1 MGRQTRSG
9 TESEAN
15 TTPRAARNRFGG
27 GVTRDR
33 FVLTAVMLV
42 AIALLAG
49 GVGVTVAD
57 TASESDDEV
66 DALWEIDL
74 DVMDV
79 AGTTYHDGTVY
90 ASGGNTVYAIDA
102 TTGEERWNVSVLLD
116 VDRAPAV
123 ADGTVYFGSDRGTW
137 TGIEDVYFY
146 AVDAETGEEEWS
158 TNIGANVRTSP
169 AVDDGVVYFGS
180 WDNDLHA
187 LDADTGDEL
196 WTYSTG
202 RNVNSDPAVVDGVVY
217 FASNDENI
225 YAVDATSGQGLW
237 SYEMDYDPASRSVA
251 VADGTVYLTDYSGV
265 LHAVD
270 AEDGSEEWT
279 VERGWYPTEPATGEG
294 LVVVAG
300 RNDPITAFDA
310 ETGEEMWSR
319 SSERDTSQFV
329 HDGTVYVG
337 DWDEPIVR
345 GLDAGSGDTVWTFD
359 TGGWGAVPHAI
370 ADDVLYASSDGTLH
384 AVPTDPRAELEVVDV
399 TLSDTDVRAD
409 EAVTVT
415 VDVENTGT
423 LPGEHVVP
431 LEIDG
436 ERVNTTLATVD
447 PGETE
452 TVSFSVEFDDA
463 GTYDVAAGGLEAG
476 AVTVTDAEPKLEV
489 SQPTI
494 FTDVTQGAVMN
505 FGVTVENVDSY
516 TGEEIPVVVE
526 VFDEVQL
533 EEEIDELGPG
543 EDEYFLVEVNTATI
557 ESGEYEWRVEVGEEE
572 PLSDSFTL
580 HPLDLEVSQPTI
592 FDDVTQGAVMNFG
605 VTVEN
610 TDSYTGEE
618 IPVVVEVFDEVQ
630 LEEEIDELAPDE
642 DEYFLVEV
650 DTTTIDPGEYEW
662 RVDVGEEEPLA
673 DSFTL
678 HPLDLEVSQ
687 PTIFTD
693 VTQGAVMNFGVTVEN
708 TDSYTGE
715 EIPVVVEV
723 FDEVQVEETIDE
735 LGPGED
741 EYFLV
746 EVDTATIESGE
757 YEWRVEV
764 GEEEPL
770 SDSFT
775 LHPLDLDVSQPT
787 IFDDVTQGAI
797 MNFGVTVENTDS
809 YTGEDI
815 PVVVEVFDEV
825 QLEEEI
831 DELGPGEEE
840 FFLVEVNTAT
850 VESGEYEWR
859 VEAGEAE
866 PLSDSFT
873 LHPLDLEVSQPT
885 IFTDVTQGAVMNFGV
900 TVENTDSYTGEEIPV
915 TVEVFDEVQVDE
927 TIDELAPG
935 EDEYFLVEVDTATV
949 ESGEYEWR
957 VEAGEAEPLSDSFT
971 LHPLDLEVS
980 QPTIFTDVTQG
991 AVMNFGV
998 TVENVDSYTGEEI
1011 PVVVEVFDEVQ
1022 VDEEIAELS
1031 PDEDEYFLVEVD
1043 TATIDPGEYEWRVEV
1058 GEKEPLS
1065 DSFTLVPVDR
1075 PDPEIDWIWMDGHA
1089 DRADTV
1095 YASED
1100 VPVTVRAEAPFG
1112 DVDAVDLELDSLET
1126 TWTHEIEA
1134 THDDGDY
1141 WTATIDLE
1149 AVPDDGAY
1157 ELAVQAVDDEGNTA
1171 ETTAEEIL
1179 EIDREP
1185 PELAATVGEIDGETA
1200 TVTVSSDADLDEAP
1214 AILLE
1219 YPDGG
1224 SEDAFLA
1231 EDDGRWTTVVD
1242 IDGNGAYAV
1251 TAFGTDLAGN
1261 DASADATAV
1270 VYTDLTLEAG
1280 DVLENPRTG
1289 TTVEFVTNESVPDA
1303 SAAISEGA
1311 FAHHPLADDQL
1322 GVTFLTAD
1330 LGAGLSDRLE
1340 NATIRVPVDES
1351 AMAPVDDPET
1361 VSLARYDET
1370 AGEWEPVE
1378 TTVETIDDEHYWVAT
1393 VDRFSTYGAI
1403 ATDDRAPTIE
1413 TTPEDGAE
1421 LESDTD
1427 EVTVTVEYADDLTGV
1442 DPSSVSLSVD
1452 GVDVTEADGTA
1463 ITSISVVHTLAVEA
1477 GSGYDLEVT
1486 VADHAGNDR
1495 TVPFSFDVASPSS
1508 GQGSGSSGGD
1518 SSIGSGAESG
1528 ETGPD
1533 DDVADETDEVN
1544 EEDDSDEMS
1553 VDDEAES
1560 DDVSPEDGDDDASVS
1575 DDDEEQAVDDETDGS
1590 VTDDS
1595 DGSSADDTIP
1605 GFGLTAAIVALLGVA
1620 ALAARSRS

>member
-1 MGRQTRSG
+1 MGRQETRSG

-27 GVTRDR
+27 GVTRNR

-476 AVTVTDAEPKLEV
+476 TVTVTDAEPK
-489 SQPTI
+489 
-494 FTDVTQGAVMN
+494 
-505 FGVTVENVDSY
+505 
-516 TGEEIPVVVE
+516 
-526 VFDEVQL
+526 
-533 EEEIDELGPG
+533 
-543 EDEYFLVEVNTATI
+543 
-557 ESGEYEWRVEVGEEE
+557 
-572 PLSDSFTL
+572 
-580 HPLDLEVSQPTI
+580 
-592 FDDVTQGAVMNFG
+592 
-605 VTVEN
+605 
-610 TDSYTGEE
+610 
-618 IPVVVEVFDEVQ
+618 
-630 LEEEIDELAPDE
+630 
-642 DEYFLVEV
+642 
-650 DTTTIDPGEYEW
+650 
-662 RVDVGEEEPLA
+662 
-673 DSFTL
+673 
-678 HPLDLEVSQ
+678 
-687 PTIFTD
+687 
-693 VTQGAVMNFGVTVEN
+693 
-708 TDSYTGE
+708 
-715 EIPVVVEV
+715 
-723 FDEVQVEETIDE
+723 
-735 LGPGED
+735 
-741 EYFLV
+741 
-746 EVDTATIESGE
+746 
-757 YEWRVEV
+757 
-764 GEEEPL
+764 
-770 SDSFT
+770 
-775 LHPLDLDVSQPT
+775 
-787 IFDDVTQGAI
+787 
-797 MNFGVTVENTDS
+797 
-809 YTGEDI
+809 
-815 PVVVEVFDEV
+815 
-825 QLEEEI
+825 
-831 DELGPGEEE
+831 
-840 FFLVEVNTAT
+840 
-850 VESGEYEWR
+850 
-859 VEAGEAE
+859 
-866 PLSDSFT
+866 
-873 LHPLDLEVSQPT
+873 LEVSQPT

-1058 GEKEPLS
+1058 GEEEPLS

-1427 EVTVTVEYADDLTGV
+1427 EVTVTVEYADDLTGL

-1575 DDDEEQAVDDETDGS
+1575 DDDEEQAVDDEADGS